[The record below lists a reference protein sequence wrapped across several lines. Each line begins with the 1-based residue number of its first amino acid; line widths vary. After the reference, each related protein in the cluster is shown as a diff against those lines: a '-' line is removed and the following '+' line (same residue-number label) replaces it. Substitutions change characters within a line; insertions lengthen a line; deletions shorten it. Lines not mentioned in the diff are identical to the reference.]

1 MPLLTLLTS
10 RWRQYDI
17 IAKYEMSSGRN
28 SSPDVGQEIL
38 SFVNILNVV
47 KTKSLFSSAFRERS
61 QKFPGILAMPS
72 MSNVF

>member
-1 MPLLTLLTS
+1 MVPLLTLLIP

-28 SSPDVGQEIL
+28 SSPDVVQEIL

-47 KTKSLFSSAFRERS
+47 KTQSLLSSAFRERS
-61 QKFPGILAMPS
+61 PSFPGILDTP
-72 MSNVF
+72 